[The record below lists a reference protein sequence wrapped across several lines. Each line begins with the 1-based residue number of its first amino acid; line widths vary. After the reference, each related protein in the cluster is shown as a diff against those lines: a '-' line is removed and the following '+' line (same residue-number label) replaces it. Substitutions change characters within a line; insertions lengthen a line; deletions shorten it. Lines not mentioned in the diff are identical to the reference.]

1 MSTQDFPEAN
11 EDYVPKPEDYNWSEV
26 EAVLELRTH
35 NILGKLSYG
44 LSNPD
49 PSESQITLP

>member
-26 EAVLELRTH
+26 EAVFELRTH